1 MMTASVLGIYNYW
14 IYVLLMMIGLYGVIA
29 KPNLIKQ
36 AIALGLFQTGIFL
49 YYISMAVIDGG
60 TAPVWYADP
69 ADPGQKFQGP
79 YDNPLP
85 HVLILTAIVVSV
97 SVLAVA
103 LALIINIKRRYGT
116 IEADEIDE
124 LDQADRLAEYAAGQ
138 AFDAAD
144 EAEAEAQ
151 LAIRAAAA
159 AHDHPGHHA

>member
-1 MMTASVLGIYNYW
+1 MTGGIYNYW

-60 TAPVWYADP
+60 TAPIWTTTHEGA
-69 ADPGQKFQGP
+69 QKFVGP

-103 LALIINIKRRYGT
+103 LALIINIKRTYGT
-116 IEADEIDE
+116 IEADEIEAMD
-124 LDQADRLAEYAAGQ
+124 LADKARDYIRGQ
-138 AFDAAD
+138 VVDAAD
-144 EAEAEAQ
+144 DAEAKLE
-151 LAIRAAAA
+151 
-159 AHDHPGHHA
+159 GHHHV